1 MHGATC
7 VACNRPVMSMPQHC
21 VRLVVSLNSGLIQ
34 LLPRCRA
41 GGRVRVCVRQ
51 QTRLVSATP
60 IACRSRVCTRTTDG
74 HRSGVLANSCAVC
87 RVPSVA
93 AFSRVTVGGSTRRR
107 RTSGPLA
114 RLEATEMEMEMETE
128 TPRRRDVERDAIGT
142 GAWMVCTSS
151 PHSRLSPTGRR
162 LRWVG
167 TWA

>member
-74 HRSGVLANSCAVC
+74 HRSGVLAISCAVC
-87 RVPSVA
+87 RQWQPSRASLWERAQEGGGQVDRWPV
-93 AFSRVTVGGSTRRR
+93 SRRPRWRWRWRRR
-107 RTSGPLA
+107 RRDAETWREMRLA
-114 RLEATEMEMEMETE
+114 RARGWSVP
-128 TPRRRDVERDAIGT
+128 PRHIHV
-142 GAWMVCTSS
+142 S
-151 PHSRLSPTGRR
+151 PPPEED
-162 LRWVG
+162 
-167 TWA
+167 